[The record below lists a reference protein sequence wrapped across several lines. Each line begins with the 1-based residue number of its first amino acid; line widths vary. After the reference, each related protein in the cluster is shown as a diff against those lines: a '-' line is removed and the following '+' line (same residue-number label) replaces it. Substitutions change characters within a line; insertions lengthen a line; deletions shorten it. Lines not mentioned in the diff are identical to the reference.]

1 MRSSGNHTAVDLA
14 AQASLGSMGRVKT
27 FHKDLYSGLNNN
39 AATAAA
45 ALENWGPE
53 FNNKMSKV
61 SSKQAGSRYKL
72 SKLL

>member
-39 AATAAA
+39 AAATAAA
-45 ALENWGPE
+45 ALEN
-53 FNNKMSKV
+53 
-61 SSKQAGSRYKL
+61 
-72 SKLL
+72 